1 MFAGRYSRNTS
12 RDLQKQPHG
21 LKIQLSKWNQSTKI
35 EKQTLRAETVT
46 DNGDLLVLF
55 EPLPA
60 QRYLLEEKQEPGKS
74 RYSISK
80 QQTGSERRA
89 VAVDEELS

>member
-1 MFAGRYSRNTS
+1 M
-12 RDLQKQPHG
+12 
-21 LKIQLSKWNQSTKI
+21 
-35 EKQTLRAETVT
+35 T

-55 EPLPA
+55 EPLPT

-80 QQTGSERRA
+80 QQTGSERWA